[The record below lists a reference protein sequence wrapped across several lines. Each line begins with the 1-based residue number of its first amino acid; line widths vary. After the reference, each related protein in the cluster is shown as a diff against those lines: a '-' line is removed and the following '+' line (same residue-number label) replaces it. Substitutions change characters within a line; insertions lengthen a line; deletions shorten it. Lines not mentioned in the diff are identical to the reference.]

1 MRPLG
6 TLLGLTPCVFS
17 VLASAQPAPTP
28 VEDAAAAPTYEGR
41 AAPPTTAGRKLEG
54 VTLTPGLEVFA
65 QYAYRRTET
74 QDAGGS
80 SSSEWFH
87 EFDVPRIH
95 LALTAETDQVM
106 GRVLVEAVRS
116 AEDGALVG
124 VSGDSL
130 VARLREGYA
139 GYRGVSWL
147 EVNAGLIPTL
157 TLPELEGTWMLRAV
171 GAAPQ
176 EEAELLSPADI
187 GGSARVLLP
196 GSGPEEDSSYG
207 WIGVAAY
214 NGEGYT
220 NRELN
225 RGKNFELAASIHPVS
240 SGMFRAFALFAG
252 YTKGSTG
259 TGLSRS
265 DRATGALL
273 WQGTFLRAGTGFT
286 YAWGLRDSGS
296 TRSWMID
303 GFANLKPW
311 KGLIGALRASSW
323 RRSTASDDSVLS
335 LTGAVGWEF
344 DPALQTFL
352 AVTRS
357 LPSDDAQ
364 AALPDTDYLEAR
376 AIARVAF

>member
-1 MRPLG
+1 M
-6 TLLGLTPCVFS
+6 
-17 VLASAQPAPTP
+17 
-28 VEDAAAAPTYEGR
+28 
-41 AAPPTTAGRKLEG
+41 
-54 VTLTPGLEVFA
+54 
-65 QYAYRRTET
+65 
-74 QDAGGS
+74 
-80 SSSEWFH
+80 
-87 EFDVPRIH
+87 
-95 LALTAETDQVM
+95 
-106 GRVLVEAVRS
+106 LVEAVRS
-116 AEDGALVG
+116 AEDGSLVG

-130 VARLREGYA
+130 VARLREGYG
-139 GYRGVSWL
+139 GYRGLPWL

-157 TLPELEGTWMLRAV
+157 TLPEREGTWMLRAV
-171 GAAPQ
+171 GAPPQ
-176 EEAELLSPADI
+176 EEAGLLSPADI

-196 GSGPEEDSSYG
+196 GSGPEEDSSHG

-225 RGKNFELAASIHPVS
+225 RGKNFEVAATVHPVS
-240 SGMFRAFALFAG
+240 SGILRALALFAG

-273 WQGTFLRAGTGFT
+273 WQGSFLRAGAGFT
-286 YAWGLRDSGS
+286 YAWGLADSGS
-296 TRSWMID
+296 TRAWMMD

-311 KGLIGALRASSW
+311 RGLITALRASSW
-323 RRSTASDDSVLS
+323 RRSTESDDSVLS

-344 DPALQTFL
+344 DPALQIFL

-357 LPSDDAQ
+357 LPTDDAQ
-364 AALPDTDYLEAR
+364 AALPDSDYLEAR

>member
-6 TLLGLTPCVFS
+6 ILLGLLPCLS
-17 VLASAQPAPTP
+17 STLAPAQTAPSPAEGAP
-28 VEDAAAAPTYEGR
+28 AAPTYEGR
-41 AAPPTTAGRKLEG
+41 AAPPTSAGRKLEG

-74 QDAGGS
+74 QDAAGA
-80 SSSEWFH
+80 SSSEWIH
-87 EFDVPRIH
+87 EFDVPRVH
-95 LALTAETDQVM
+95 LSLTAETDQVM

-116 AEDGALVG
+116 AENGALVG

-130 VARLREGYA
+130 VARLREGYG

-176 EEAELLSPADI
+176 EEAGLLSPADI

-196 GSGPEEDSSYG
+196 GSGPEADSSYG
-207 WIGVAAY
+207 WIGAAAY

-240 SGMFRAFALFAG
+240 SGMLRALAMFAG
-252 YTKGSTG
+252 YTKGSKG

-273 WQGTFLRAGTGFT
+273 WQGTFLRAGAGFT

-303 GFANLKPW
+303 GFANLTPW
-311 KGLIGALRASSW
+311 KGLIAALRASNW
-323 RRSTASDDSVLS
+323 RRSTATDDSILS

-364 AALPDTDYLEAR
+364 AALPDSDYLEAR
-376 AIARVAF
+376 AVARVAF

>member
-1 MRPLG
+1 MRRFVLS
-6 TLLGLTPCVFS
+6 LGLLPSLLPAVA
-17 VLASAQPAPTP
+17 LAQSEPLPADPN
-28 VEDAAAAPTYEGR
+28 AAPTYEGR
-41 AAPPTTAGRKLEG
+41 AAPPTASGRKLEG

-74 QDAGGS
+74 QDAGGAD
-80 SSSEWFH
+80 SSEWFH

-95 LALTAETDQVM
+95 LSLTAETDQVM
-106 GRVLVEAVRS
+106 GRVLFEAVRS

-130 VARLREGYA
+130 VARVREGYG
-139 GYRGVSWL
+139 GYRGISWL
-147 EVNAGLIPTL
+147 EVNAGLVPTL
-157 TLPELEGTWMLRAV
+157 TLAELEGTWMLRAI
-171 GAAPQ
+171 GAPPQ
-176 EEAELLSPADI
+176 EEAGLLSPADI

-196 GSGPEEDSSYG
+196 GSGPEEDSSHG

-225 RGKNFELAASIHPVS
+225 RGKNFELAASIHPISV
-240 SGMFRAFALFAG
+240 GIMRALGVFAG

-273 WQGTFLRAGTGFT
+273 WQGTFLRAGAGFT
-286 YAWGLRDSGS
+286 YAWGLADSGAA
-296 TRSWMID
+296 RSWMVD

-311 KGLIGALRASSW
+311 RGLIAALRASSW
-323 RRSTASDDSVLS
+323 RRSTKSDDSVLS

-344 DPALQTFL
+344 APALQTFL
-352 AVTRS
+352 AVTRA
-357 LPSDDAQ
+357 LPSDEAQ
-364 AALPDTDYLEAR
+364 TALPDSDYLEAR
-376 AIARVAF
+376 AVVRVAF